1 MKIQIVLLSILIS
14 ITPLFSM
21 ETFHDLS
28 IGFNNDLGIYMGV
41 RFDQFSTTSPI
52 YFEGR
57 GGYIYQKD
65 PGDATEARKIFINDN
80 GGGQIEKFG
89 ESYNIS
95 LEVGYTWMEGDNFS
109 LDFSA
114 SGLLDFYSA
123 NFAYIGDNEVFAVKT
138 SAYGLGAGVALK
150 VPITKT
156 ENFFVIKTGIEY
168 YFKSSIEAHGTY
180 IYTTDGKDDNPR
192 NDYTYDDADSVINQ
206 PEMNIYVLLGVI
218 YRIGV

>member
-1 MKIQIVLLSILIS
+1 MKLSTFTLLILLT
-14 ITPLFSM
+14 ITPIFSL
-21 ETFHDLS
+21 ETYHNLS
-28 IGFNNDLGIYMGV
+28 MGFNSDLGVYMGV
-41 RFDQFSTTSPI
+41 RFDEFSKTSPI

-95 LEVGYTWMEGDNFS
+95 LEVGYTWMKGDNFS
-109 LDFSA
+109 VDFSA
-114 SGLLDFYSA
+114 SGLMDFYNA

-138 SAYGLGAGVALK
+138 AAYGLGAGVALK
-150 VPITKT
+150 VPISKT
-156 ENFFVIKTGIEY
+156 ENFFVIKTGMEY

-192 NDYTYDDADSVINQ
+192 NDYTYEDADRVINQ
-206 PEMNIYVLLGVI
+206 PEMNIYVLLGII
-218 YRIGV
+218 YKIGV